1 MTPARP
7 RSPGRPH
14 AVRHRSVL
22 RTSLAVIAVALSSA
36 ACIGGTASTAAPTA
50 VASLAPF
57 PPSPTPSASAPA
69 SAAPTE
75 SASPAPTPTE
85 FATESPGTSPA
96 NAIDGC
102 TGTEDNLAFYED
114 AAANL
119 DWPVYCPSLP
129 ARWSVTTGNYSGQG
143 IGRLT
148 ITYRGPGGATLSL
161 HQGAFC
167 DDGDGCVEAGTDSG
181 DAPFGDQTG
190 TLVALDGGGYAIV
203 VDRGAE
209 PSWLAVGQGLDEATF
224 RDFVASLIRL
234 D

>member
-1 MTPARP
+1 M
-7 RSPGRPH
+7 
-14 AVRHRSVL
+14 
-22 RTSLAVIAVALSSA
+22 ALSSA
-36 ACIGGTASTAAPTA
+36 ACIGGDASTAAPSA

-57 PPSPTPSASAPA
+57 PPSPSPSASIAP
-69 SAAPTE
+69 SAAPTGV
-75 SASPAPTPTE
+75 ATPAPTATAFP
-85 FATESPGTSPA
+85 TESPSPPPA
-96 NAIDGC
+96 NAVEGC

-119 DWPVYCPSLP
+119 DWPVYCPALP

-167 DDGDGCVEAGTDSG
+167 DDGDGCVAAGTDSG
-181 DAPFGDQTG
+181 DAPFGDQSG
-190 TLVALDGGGYAIV
+190 TLVVLDGGGYAIV
-203 VDRGAE
+203 VDRGAQ
-209 PSWLAVGQGLDEATF
+209 PSWLAVGEGLDEATF
-224 RDFVASLIRL
+224 RDLAATFIRL